1 MSYILDALTKAA
13 QQRDRQVPV
22 VQRLLSPAPRVRAPW
37 SHASGRLLIALGI
50 NAVLL
55 AAVLVWWLRPAPI
68 TAPSEPIAATPQS
81 ATSPPPSASSR
92 SLVPRD
98 PGASTATRLEKPA
111 PTAAEPRADAAAQ
124 AKPSAPPVTPS
135 PAVTPPA
142 LIQSAPVTPAAPVT
156 PPASVAAPAP
166 VAPPAA
172 VAPTPPVAPAPVLTP
187 PKAVAPSVA
196 TAPAPAPSRP
206 RVGTPSIQPPP
217 PAAPT
222 APRAPAPPEAA
233 GLRLEALIY
242 ADAPAERMVFINGR
256 RYREGDSIDGRLRI
270 EEIREDGVE
279 LSDQGRRFSL
289 RVAH

>member
-55 AAVLVWWLRPAPI
+55 VAVLIWWMRPASI
-68 TAPSEPIAATPQS
+68 TAPPEPIAATPQS
-81 ATSPPPSASSR
+81 VTSSPPASSR
-92 SLVPRD
+92 SLVTRD
-98 PGASTATRLEKPA
+98 PLPSTATKPVTT
-111 PTAAEPRADAAAQ
+111 PAEPHADAAAQ
-124 AKPSAPPVTPS
+124 SKPIAPQAGTPPPAATPPALMQSAPVAPAAPATPPAPPVTP
-135 PAVTPPA
+135 P
-142 LIQSAPVTPAAPVT
+142 APV
-156 PPASVAAPAP
+156 ASPAP
-166 VAPPAA
+166 VAPPSA
-172 VAPTPPVAPAPVLTP
+172 VAPPPTAAA

-217 PAAPT
+217 SAPPT
-222 APRAPAPPEAA
+222 AAPRAPVPPEAA
-233 GLRLEALIY
+233 GLKLEALIY
-242 ADAPAERMVFINGR
+242 ADAPAQRMVFINGR
-256 RYREGDSIDGRLRI
+256 RYREGELIDGRLRI
-270 EEIREDGVE
+270 EEIREEGVE
-279 LSDQGRRFSL
+279 LSDQGQRFTL